1 MTWPRRRAWQNA
13 HMNQRVRI
21 ATRRSP
27 LALWQAEHVA
37 ERLRSA
43 HPGLEVELLPMVTEG
58 DRILDRALA
67 EVGGK
72 GLFIKEL
79 EVAMLEGRADLA
91 VHSMKDVPAELPPGM
106 VLSTV
111 LERADPRDALVSSQ
125 YATIEDLPRG
135 ARVGTSS
142 LRRQCQLRHLRPDVV
157 VGQLRG
163 NVQTRLAK
171 LDSGAFDAILLA
183 TAGLER
189 LGMASRIR
197 HRVAPEQLLP
207 AVGQGIVG
215 IECRESDHGLHAL
228 LAPLENQEARLCL
241 SAERAMAA
249 ALQGS
254 CQSPIAGFAELDGG
268 QLTLRGLVGLPDGS
282 RVLSDTVSGSAAH
295 AAELGAELAS
305 RLLAA
310 GAGELLGLVPA
321 GGRPWH

>member
-1 MTWPRRRAWQNA
+1 
-13 HMNQRVRI
+13 MNQRVRI

-125 YATIEDLPRG
+125 YGTLEDLPAG

-189 LGMASRIR
+189 LGMGSRIR

-215 IECRESDHGLHAL
+215 IESREADHRLHSL
-228 LAPLENQEARLCL
+228 LAPLELAQL
-241 SAERAMAA
+241 SANRETYL
-249 ALQGS
+249 ALRTRLPVDQGLTS
-254 CQSPIAGFAELDGG
+254 YYPNIHRDWCWGNSENEASLEQVSKALRDSGDPDPGVTAVLGAGAPC
-268 QLTLRGLVGLPDGS
+268 GLVS
-282 RVLSDTVSGSAAH
+282 SVSS
-295 AAELGAELAS
+295 
-305 RLLAA
+305 
-310 GAGELLGLVPA
+310 
-321 GGRPWH
+321 